1 MQDII
6 KIAKKINDAGGNL
19 YLVGGAV
26 RDEFLGRKINDKDY
40 VVEGLTNKKLKELF
54 PNAIS
59 RGKQFSVWEI
69 EGSEFALTRVEKK
82 KEKGHKGFEINTDKV
97 SIIEDLKRRDLTINA
112 IAKEV
117 LTGKI
122 IDPFD
127 GIKDIKQ
134 NILRAVSDAFL
145 EDPLRVYRTARFS
158 AMLEWKI
165 EENTMAKMKELKEE
179 LKTLSKERVFEEF
192 KKAMKT
198 KRPSIFIETLKNADV
213 LDIHFK
219 EIYDLIG
226 SIQPKKYHPEGDS
239 YNHTIIALDKACE
252 LTDNILVRFGAL
264 VHDLGKGITPK
275 YIQPH
280 HYGHDKKGVEVVSKF
295 CEKLGTPTS
304 WKKAG
309 ESASK
314 YHMLG
319 GIFEKMTPQK
329 KVDFIENVSKTILGL
344 EGMKQIVIADKC
356 SGGRNCSQEKIN
368 FDIIG
373 NKMLEQVNGKIIK
386 EKYPDLTG
394 IDFKN
399 MLRQERIKWLKN
411 QHKNIDNE

>member
-192 KKAMKT
+192 KNTAYLY
-198 KRPSIFIETLKNADV
+198 FVDV
-213 LDIHFK
+213 HNCF
-219 EIYDLIG
+219 
-226 SIQPKKYHPEGDS
+226 P
-239 YNHTIIALDKACE
+239 
-252 LTDNILVRFGAL
+252 
-264 VHDLGKGITPK
+264 
-275 YIQPH
+275 
-280 HYGHDKKGVEVVSKF
+280 GV
-295 CEKLGTPTS
+295 G
-304 WKKAG
+304 
-309 ESASK
+309 
-314 YHMLG
+314 
-319 GIFEKMTPQK
+319 
-329 KVDFIENVSKTILGL
+329 
-344 EGMKQIVIADKC
+344 
-356 SGGRNCSQEKIN
+356 
-368 FDIIG
+368 
-373 NKMLEQVNGKIIK
+373 
-386 EKYPDLTG
+386 
-394 IDFKN
+394 
-399 MLRQERIKWLKN
+399 
-411 QHKNIDNE
+411 